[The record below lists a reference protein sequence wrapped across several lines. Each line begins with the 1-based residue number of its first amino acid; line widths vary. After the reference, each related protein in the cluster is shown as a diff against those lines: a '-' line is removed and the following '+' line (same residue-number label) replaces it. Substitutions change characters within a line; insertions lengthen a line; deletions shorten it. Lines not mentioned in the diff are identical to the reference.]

1 MNQNLIA
8 KAKIIIKAPRDQVWD
23 ALVNPVAIKHYM
35 FDTNVISG
43 WYKGSKIVWKGEWE
57 GKEYE
62 DRGVIL
68 RMDTGHFIEYSHFS
82 PLSGMPDEP
91 QNYHNV
97 SIELSDTE
105 SGTLVSLEQDNNANE
120 EEQAHSESN
129 WNMMLAALKRYLE
142 G

>member
-35 FDTNVISG
+35 FGTNVISG

-82 PLSGMPDEP
+82 PLSGVPDQPE
-91 QNYHNV
+91 NYHTV
-97 SIELSDTE
+97 TIELSGAGNQTQIVL
-105 SGTLVSLEQDNNANE
+105 TQDKNASE
-120 EEQAHSESN
+120 EERLHSQQN
-129 WNMMLAALKRYLE
+129 WEMMLKALKEYLE
-142 G
+142 